1 MSQQE
6 AAYIDDTMHRACKLM
21 ASCLIM
27 SVGDP
32 VLLITPFA
40 PSMSPLRDLMGTMGY
55 NGVGWWKGSAE
66 VEDEGG
72 TAPL

>member
-6 AAYIDDTMHRACKLM
+6 AARRDDTMHRACKLM

-27 SVGDP
+27 SSGNP
-32 VLLITPFA
+32 VPLITPFA
-40 PSMSPLRDLMGTMGY
+40 PSKSPLRDLMGTMGY
-55 NGVGWWKGSAE
+55 KGVGWWKGSAE

-72 TAPL
+72 AAPL